1 MISKERL
8 LTPGKTW
15 REQFVRYFVVGGIAT
30 VFDWAISF
38 ALNFLGVW
46 SSANGVFSGLEGIL
60 CDACGFSVGLCV
72 NYALS
77 VTVVFDNRS
86 MKNVWHERII
96 FVAIALIGL
105 ALHSAII
112 WFCQNRLGFRFE
124 TAKPTATALTLIWN
138 FLSKKLTIFR

>member
-1 MISKERL
+1 MISTKRL

-15 REQFVRYFVVGGIAT
+15 TEQFVRYFVVGGIAT

-38 ALNFLGVW
+38 TLNFFGVW
-46 SSANGVFSGLEGIL
+46 SSANGIFSGLEGIL
-60 CDACGFSVGLCV
+60 CGASGFAVGLCV
-72 NYALS
+72 NYVLS
-77 VTVVFDNRS
+77 ITVVFDNRS

-112 WFCQNRLGFRFE
+112 WICQNRLGFRFE
-124 TAKPTATALTLIWN
+124 TAKVTATAITLVWN